1 MSKVFSQMLVR
12 DMLRK
17 NKIKSVKRHILKP
30 KIINEQNMKKI
41 QWQQTKEERSKPT
54 SWIDKKVDY

>member
-41 QWQQTKEERSKPT
+41 PWQQTKEERAQPT
-54 SWIDKKVDY
+54 SWIDNKY

>member
-12 DMLRK
+12 DMFRK

-41 QWQQTKEERSKPT
+41 PWQQTKEERTKPT

>member
-1 MSKVFSQMLVR
+1 MSKIYTQMLVR

-30 KIINEQNMKKI
+30 KTIHKQDIKKI
-41 QWQQTKEERSKPT
+41 PWQQTKEERAQAT
-54 SWIDKKVDY
+54 SWIDKNN